1 MDDMNI
7 TSAQYENDEI
17 NGGTLRRLTVV
28 IDGETVTV
36 PQQAGNRHYDEI
48 QRQVAAG
55 TLTIA
60 DAD

>member
-1 MDDMNI
+1 MDNINI
-7 TSAQYENDEI
+7 TSAKYENDEI

-48 QRQVAAG
+48 MRQVAAG
-55 TLTIA
+55 DLTIA

>member
-1 MDDMNI
+1 MDNMNI
-7 TSAQYENDEI
+7 TSAKYENDEI
-17 NGGTLRRLTVV
+17 SGGTLRRLTVV